1 LFSARMARHSMTRV
15 ISMTAHAGLCAAVL
29 FGFASSALAQRCP
42 GPAGFNQWLQDF
54 KQQAIAEGISPQT
67 VSAAL
72 NGVTYDPRT
81 IARDRA
87 QGVFAQDF
95 LTFMGRMVSN
105 NRMSV
110 GKAML
115 QKYASVFKRIEQQ
128 YGVPGPVLVAY
139 WGLETDFGKVMGNM
153 ESIRSLATLS
163 YDCRRPEEFR
173 DELMN
178 ALRVIDRGDLRPQQ
192 MRGPAHGEV
201 GQFQFQPSTYYNY
214 AVDYDGDGRR
224 DLVRSAPDSLASA
237 ANYIASKG
245 WQPGQPWLEEVVV
258 PNNLPWDQADV
269 TIQRPRLF
277 WSRYGVTYRDGR
289 PVPADNQPTALLLPM
304 GRDGPAFLAYP
315 NFINVYLDWNNSLVY
330 STTAAYYA
338 TRLAG
343 APPLRRGNPEPF
355 TAAETKALQRL
366 LAQRG
371 YDVGKIDGVIGAGT
385 RAAIRDM
392 QIKYGLPADSY
403 PSHELLR
410 RLQRG

>member
-1 LFSARMARHSMTRV
+1 MARHSLTRV
-15 ISMTAHAGLCAAVL
+15 ISMTARAGLCAAVL
-29 FGFASSALAQRCP
+29 FGSASSAFAQKCP
-42 GPAGFNQWLQDF
+42 GPAGFNKWLQGF

-67 VSAAL
+67 VAAAL
-72 NGVTYDPRT
+72 NGVTYDPKA
-81 IARDRA
+81 IAKDRQ

-95 LTFMGRMVSN
+95 LTFSGRMISK
-105 NRMSV
+105 NRMAV
-110 GKAML
+110 GKAQL
-115 QKYASVFKRIEQQ
+115 RKFAPVFKRIEQQ

-153 ESIRSLATLS
+153 QSIRSLATLS

-173 DELMN
+173 GQLLD

-201 GQFQFQPSTYYNY
+201 GQFQFQPSTYYNF

-237 ANYIASKG
+237 ANYIKSKG
-245 WQPGQPWLEEVVV
+245 WQAGQPWLEEVIV

-277 WSRYGVTYRDGR
+277 WSRYGVTYRNGKA
-289 PVPADNQPTALLLPM
+289 VPADNVPTALLLPM
-304 GRDGPAFLAYP
+304 GRNGPAFLAYP

-330 STTAAYYA
+330 STTAGYYA
-338 TRLAG
+338 TRLSG
-343 APPLRRGNPEPF
+343 APVLRRGNPQPF
-355 TAAETKALQRL
+355 TAAQNKQLQRL

-385 RAAIRDM
+385 RAAIRDV
-392 QIKYGLPADSY
+392 QVKLGLPADSY
-403 PSHELLR
+403 PSQALLR
-410 RLQRG
+410 KLQAGG